1 MVSHLSRIPTTHCKK
16 GSLLRLKPNGGEK
29 IHAGKRNASKL
40 KEVLELGWFP
50 EYETPAGRLKLQEK
64 IKKEVESW
72 NQYCEE
78 RFELQALIDGD
89 GDAKERVRENG

>member
-1 MVSHLSRIPTTHCKK
+1 M
-16 GSLLRLKPNGGEK
+16 
-29 IHAGKRNASKL
+29 
-40 KEVLELGWFP
+40 GWFP
-50 EYETPAGRLKLQEK
+50 EYETAAGRLKLQEK

-89 GDAKERVRENG
+89 GDVKERVRENG